1 MRGNCLQE
9 IALIY
14 LCIVIGDD
22 TKNDMVCVCLA
33 VFYGLRKLRSRMQL
47 IRNKFDM
54 RRSFANVSVDTRS
67 LSESREMRFRPR
79 RSGSAV
85 GGVWCIDADVDCNV
99 WMLNVQLM
107 QIRNGSILV
116 RNEVE

>member
-79 RSGSAV
+79 RSGSA
-85 GGVWCIDADVDCNV
+85 GRWCLVYRCGCGLQRVDVECTINA
-99 WMLNVQLM
+99 N
-107 QIRNGSILV
+107 
-116 RNEVE
+116 